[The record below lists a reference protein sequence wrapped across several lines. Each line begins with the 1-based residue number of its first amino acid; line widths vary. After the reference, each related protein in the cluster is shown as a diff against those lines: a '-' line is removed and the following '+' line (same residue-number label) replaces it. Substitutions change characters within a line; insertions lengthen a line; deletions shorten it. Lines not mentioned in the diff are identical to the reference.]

1 MTGDTKDKKR
11 IILIVED
18 DEATLELLAQTLSKE
33 GYRTLMAQDGTQAI
47 QIASTNRLD
56 LVVLDLNLPDI
67 TGIEVMGELKAI
79 DERLQIIVLTGHGSR
94 ERARSAM
101 EKGAFDFLT
110 KPFDLK
116 HVCAV
121 VSEALA

>member
-1 MTGDTKDKKR
+1 MNMNPKDKKR
-11 IILIVED
+11 IVLIVED
-18 DEATLELLAQTLSKE
+18 DEETLELLAQTLSKE

-56 LVVLDLNLPDI
+56 LVVLDLNLPD
-67 TGIEVMGELKAI
+67 TAGIEVMDELKAI
-79 DERLQIIVLTGHGSR
+79 DKRIQIIVLTGHGSR
-94 ERARSAM
+94 ETARSAM

-110 KPFDLK
+110 KPFDPN
-116 HVCAV
+116 HVRAV